1 MKAFHF
7 AVAVFVL
14 ALTSSA
20 FGQDDRPLPASPDQL
35 HIIHA
40 RPSMY
45 RNTELVP
52 PPVAFTL
59 PNYSYSV
66 VSPIDGKTYTG
77 QILGANPTTRPAHP
91 VVIPEVII
99 PVRLVFQFS
108 STVSVIFDPTAGD
121 PGCIGAGH
129 TALGLTEQ
137 SPLFNDVT
145 YKLGSTTVG
154 NTQYIDAFMRG
165 NFWGEVS
172 ATGANYHTLMGITPM
187 PSQTVTIASGNA
199 GTTNGAVFS
208 FSGLCGTNTG
218 NVNPPNALGVVNI
231 ATWDPIAR
239 KIITNLGITPN
250 TFVFFLFY
258 NAVMS
263 DGPPARNLSNCCI
276 GGYHDINGIQTYGT
290 GEFEGRNQTLFTAVA
305 DTSVLAHEHGEWI
318 NDPTGANLTPAW
330 GNIGQVVGCQNNYE
344 VGDPLS
350 GTLMPAVKMPNGFTY
365 HLQELAFFDWF
376 YRITPSIGVNGHYS
390 LNGTFATDAGAVCQ

>member
-1 MKAFHF
+1 MKAFYF
-7 AVAVFVL
+7 ALVVFALV
-14 ALTSSA
+14 LTSSA
-20 FGQDDRPLPASPDQL
+20 FGQDDRPLPASPNQL
-35 HIIHA
+35 HIIYT

-52 PPVAFTL
+52 PPVALTL

-99 PVRLVFQFS
+99 PVRLVFQYS
-108 STVSVIFDPTAGD
+108 STVSYIFDPTAAD
-121 PGCIGAGH
+121 PGCIGVGH

-137 SPLFNDVT
+137 SPLFNDVA
-145 YKLGSTTVG
+145 YKLGATTVG

-165 NFWGEVS
+165 NFWGDVS
-172 ATGANYHTLMGITPM
+172 ATGATYHTLLGITPM
-187 PSQTVTIASGNA
+187 PLQTVTIASANT
-199 GTTNGAVFS
+199 GTTNGSVLG

-231 ATWDPIAR
+231 NDWDPIAR

-258 NAVMS
+258 NAVLS
-263 DGPPARNLSNCCI
+263 DGSSDVTGNCCI
-276 GGYHDINGIQTYGT
+276 LGYHDINGTQTYGT
-290 GEFEGRNQTLFTAVA
+290 GEFEGRNQTLFTGVA

-318 NDPTGANLTPAW
+318 NDPTGGNLTPAW

-376 YRITPSIGVNGHYS
+376 YRVTPSIGVNGHDS
-390 LNGTFATDAGAVCQ
+390 LNGTFIADAGAVCK

>member
-1 MKAFHF
+1 MKAYYF
-7 AVAVFVL
+7 ALVVFAL

-40 RPSMY
+40 HPSIY
-45 RNTELVP
+45 RDTDQALA
-52 PPVAFTL
+52 PVAFTL
-59 PNYSYSV
+59 PNYSYTI
-66 VSPIDGKTYTG
+66 VSPVDGKTYTG

-108 STVSVIFDPTAGD
+108 STQSFIFDPTVAD

-145 YKLGSTTVG
+145 YKLGSTTIG
-154 NTQYIDAFMRG
+154 TTQYIDAFMRG

-172 ATGANYHTLMGITPM
+172 AAVNYHTLMGITPM
-187 PSQTVTIASGNA
+187 PLQTVTIASGGA
-199 GTTNGAVFS
+199 GTTSGAVFN
-208 FSGLCGTNTG
+208 FSGQCGTNTG
-218 NVNPPNALGVVNI
+218 NVNPPGDLGVVNI
-231 ATWDPIAR
+231 SDWDPIAR
-239 KIITNLGITPN
+239 KIITSLGT
-250 TFVFFLFY
+250 L
-258 NAVMS
+258 
-263 DGPPARNLSNCCI
+263 DNCCI
-276 GGYHDINGIQTYGT
+276 QGYHDITGTQTYGT
-290 GEFEGRNQTLFTAVA
+290 GEFEGRNQTLFKGTA

-318 NDPTGANLTPAW
+318 NDPTGANPTPAW
-330 GNIGQVVGCQNNYE
+330 GNIGQVVGCQGNYE

-376 YRITPSIGVNGHYS
+376 YRVTPSIGVNGHYS
-390 LNGTFATDAGAVCQ
+390 LNGTFTTDAGAVCK